1 MASQGTLPG
10 TLPPEVEA
18 LTDAQLRSFR
28 SAFQQF
34 DSVNEGVV
42 MAADVPMVLR
52 VLALTPTDIE
62 LRGLLD
68 VFARGQSRLDFVTFS
83 QIAGTLVKSVTT
95 SAAMTKLFAQFD
107 PDATGTLSVAT
118 FREIFD
124 TLSNEPITDHELLA
138 ALVSY
143 GDEAESGMIKY
154 AAFCD
159 KLFADYSKFHL
170 SKAQGAAA
178 IRAAS
183 SRKS

>member
-1 MASQGTLPG
+1 MASQLPG

-18 LTDAQLRSFR
+18 LTDSQLRSFR

-34 DSVNEGVV
+34 DSANEGAIMV
-42 MAADVPMVLR
+42 ADVPMVLR
-52 VLALTPTDIE
+52 VLALTPVDVE
-62 LRGLLD
+62 LRGLLEIY
-68 VFARGQSRLDFVTFS
+68 ARGQSRLDFITFC
-83 QIAGTLVKSVTT
+83 QIAGTLVRSVTT

-107 PDATGTLSVAT
+107 PDLTGTLSVAT

-143 GDEAESGMIKY
+143 GDETESGSIKY
-154 AAFCD
+154 GAFCD
-159 KLFADYSKFHL
+159 KLFADYGRFNL

-183 SRKS
+183 SRK